1 MKLHELK
8 SPVGSRKGRKRVGRG
23 PGSGWGTTAGR
34 GDNGQNSRSGGGTR
48 PGFEGGQM
56 PLIRRIP
63 KRGFKNPFT
72 KHYNV
77 INLNRLNIFE
87 EGTEVTEDLLLE
99 KQVISKRLDGV
110 KVLGNGAIE
119 KALTVKVSKFS
130 KSASEKIEAA
140 GGRAEVL

>member
-56 PLIRRIP
+56 PLIRRLP

-99 KQVISKRLDGV
+99 KQIISKRLDGV
-110 KVLGNGAIE
+110 KILGNGAIE
-119 KALTVKVSKFS
+119 KALNVKVSKFS

-140 GGRAEVL
+140 GGKAEVL